1 MISFFP
7 APYPDELWYSV
18 ICRYHIRSGSLTV
31 EHTIQ
36 DLYKAHHLNFSI
48 ELCGDI
54 QPQSTP
60 FSRFLSQKEIV
71 MEHTLFPYYTR
82 FFPTN
87 RKRSAYMLTLN
98 GNRHV
103 GQHIGI
109 YQSSSMDARRLRYCP
124 QCFSEDIATY
134 GEPYWH
140 RLHQIPGIAVCPRH
154 GCWLA
159 DTEITLTGHRHN
171 LLFPALPDC
180 HLLPTPDTTPTAAQ
194 IAFAALMQDALTAS
208 YDFCDGNGYRAII
221 KQALRNRGY
230 ASVTGGRIYAT
241 RIAEAVSAFY
251 GNAFECVDSKEIYG
265 VASSNRTASVR
276 KILQLACFLGLS
288 LPDLLAPPPADNTL
302 AEIREMYQQGIS
314 MYHIAQLYG
323 MDAKTVARWVK
334 TEGHHRP

>member
-1 MISFFP
+1 MIPFFP

-18 ICRYHIRSGSLTV
+18 ICRYHIRSGNPSV
-31 EHTIQ
+31 KYSIRE
-36 DLYKAHHLNFSI
+36 LYGANHINVPV
-48 ELCGDI
+48 ELCGALSSLLEAIPAKALTAKDI
-54 QPQSTP
+54 IMQ
-60 FSRFLSQKEIV
+60 
-71 MEHTLFPYYTR
+71 HTLYPYYTR
-82 FFPTN
+82 FFSNN
-87 RKRSAYMLTLN
+87 RKKSAYMLALN
-98 GNRHV
+98 GNRHA

-124 QCFSEDIATY
+124 QCFDEDIVTY

-180 HLLPTPDTTPTAAQ
+180 HLLPTSDTMPTAAQ
-194 IAFAALMQDALTAS
+194 KTFAVLMQDALTAS
-208 YDFCDGNGYRAII
+208 YDFCDGGGYRAII
-221 KQALRNRGY
+221 KRALRNRGY
-230 ASVTGGRIYAT
+230 ASVTGGRIYAA
-241 RIAEAVSAFY
+241 RIAEAVNVFY
-251 GNAFECVDSKEIYG
+251 GNAFESVDSKEVYG
-265 VASSNRTASVR
+265 VASNNRTVSVR

-288 LPDLLAPPPADNTL
+288 LSDLLTPPPEDNTL

-323 MDAKTVARWVK
+323 TDRKTIAHWVK
-334 TEGHHRP
+334 P